1 MYEFRSAAQRSAR
14 AHVFSRA
21 AVLRTLIAI
30 SPAWVPL
37 DARAVIGEVTRPG
50 FLQADDKSWDITLPG
65 TWMPSTNLRAEAE
78 HVFHLRAARS
88 SGGASL
94 EVLVDKVK
102 GKTTLKD
109 LGSLEAVGQKY
120 AVGLQPGQPSAE
132 LVSSAV
138 VPGAIRGSTYYEYTY
153 AHPAGGG
160 TTRLKLGVQQ
170 NRVYQLAI
178 ALPSSGPSSAEV
190 EAEAAGI
197 LDSFKCFPINII
209 CISQSNQGI
218 APVAGSCY

>member
-50 FLQADDKSWDITLPG
+50 FLQADDKSWDITLPS

-88 SGGASL
+88 SGDASL

-109 LGSLEAVGQKY
+109 LGSLEVVGQKY
-120 AVGLQPGQPSAE
+120 AVTPSAE
-132 LVSSAV
+132 LVSSAM
-138 VPGAIRGSTYYEYTY
+138 VPGPIRGSTYYEYTY

-178 ALPSSGPSSAEV
+178 ALPSSPSSAEV

-209 CISQSNQGI
+209 CISQSNQGT

>member
-1 MYEFRSAAQRSAR
+1 
-14 AHVFSRA
+14 
-21 AVLRTLIAI
+21 
-30 SPAWVPL
+30 
-37 DARAVIGEVTRPG
+37 
-50 FLQADDKSWDITLPG
+50 
-65 TWMPSTNLRAEAE
+65 MPSTNLRAEAE

-109 LGSLEAVGQKY
+109 LGSLEVVGQRY
-120 AVGLQPGQPSAE
+120 AVTPSAE

-138 VPGAIRGSTYYEYTY
+138 VPGPIRGSTYYEYTY

-178 ALPSSGPSSAEV
+178 ALPSSPSSAEV

-209 CISQSNQGI
+209 CISQSNKGI
-218 APVAGSCY
+218 VPVAGSCY

>member
-1 MYEFRSAAQRSAR
+1 MNMVQAGRTLVTRT
-14 AHVFSRA
+14 

-37 DARAVIGEVTRPG
+37 DARAVIGEVTGPG
-50 FLQADDKSWDITLPG
+50 FLQADDKSWDITLPS

-109 LGSLEAVGQKY
+109 LGSLEVVGQRY
-120 AVGLQPGQPSAE
+120 AVTPSAE

-138 VPGAIRGSTYYEYTY
+138 VPGPIRGSTYYEYTY

-178 ALPSSGPSSAEV
+178 ALPSSPSSAEV

-209 CISQSNQGI
+209 CISQSNKGI
-218 APVAGSCY
+218 VPVAGSCY